1 MNDQPAQQRHW
12 LGFALIVSGTILGIA
27 GTDLVLPAI
36 PLLPEPLDGD
46 IATAQLVLAS
56 FVAGAAAG
64 LLLFGALG
72 ARYDQRH
79 LLTASLAAYAAIS
92 LLAMAAPSIEALIA
106 LRFLQGAAGAAAAV
120 FAPGIIRAMFG
131 DARAISALGFLGS
144 VESLTPAFAP
154 IVGVA
159 LVAAFGWTSSFAAIA
174 LLSALLAVAVW
185 FLRHHLPRVV
195 TPPGSGGYAHLL
207 RDATFLRYC
216 LSQAFT
222 LGALLVIVFGAPSVF
237 VNALGGTMADF
248 VTMQLVGIGTFV
260 VAANLAGRLANRY
273 GAERMVMFGTLVA
286 AAGTLLLLAYALAGG
301 TTPLAVAALFVPVNV
316 GLGLRGP
323 AGFHRAILAA
333 RGDDARGAALVIV
346 AILLTTALGTAAV
359 APFIAQGLLPLTIGA
374 AAPAVTA
381 VILLVTLPPLAER

>member
-36 PLLPEPLDGD
+36 PLLPEALDGD

>member
-1 MNDQPAQQRHW
+1 MNDQSAQPRHW

-36 PLLPEPLDGD
+36 PLLPEALDGD

-248 VTMQLVGIGTFV
+248 VTMQLIGIGTFV

>member
-36 PLLPEPLDGD
+36 PLLPEALDGD

-346 AILLTTALGTAAV
+346 AILLTTALGTRRRSHPSSRRACCGS
-359 APFIAQGLLPLTIGA
+359 PSAQPRRL
-374 AAPAVTA
+374 
-381 VILLVTLPPLAER
+381 

>member
-1 MNDQPAQQRHW
+1 MNEQPAQPSHW
-12 LGFALIVSGTILGIA
+12 LGFTLIVSGTILGIA

-36 PLLPEPLDGD
+36 PLLPAALDGD
-46 IATAQLVLAS
+46 IATAQLVLAA
-56 FVAGAAAG
+56 FVAGSAAG

-72 ARYDQRH
+72 ARYDQRR
-79 LLTASLAAYAAIS
+79 LLTTSLAAYAAIS

-144 VESLTPAFAP
+144 VEALTPAFAP

-273 GAERMVMFGTLVA
+273 GAERMITFGTLVA

-301 TTPLAVAALFVPVNV
+301 TAPLAVAALFVPVNF

-333 RGDDARGAALVIV
+333 RGDDARGSALVVV

-359 APFIAQGLLPLTIGA
+359 APFIAQGLVPLTIGA
-374 AAPAVTA
+374 AALAATA
-381 VILLVTLPPLAER
+381 VALLKILPPLAES

>member
-1 MNDQPAQQRHW
+1 MNDQSAQPRHW

-36 PLLPEPLDGD
+36 PLLPEALDGD

-92 LLAMAAPSIEALIA
+92 LLAMAAPSIEALIT

-195 TPPGSGGYAHLL
+195 TPPGSGGYADLL

-248 VTMQLVGIGTFV
+248 VTMQLIGIGTFV

-323 AGFHRAILAA
+323 AGFHCAILAA

>member
-1 MNDQPAQQRHW
+1 MNDQSAQPRHW

-36 PLLPEPLDGD
+36 PLLPEALDGD

-92 LLAMAAPSIEALIA
+92 LLAMAAPSIEALIT